1 MNTSIAAI
9 GTATPANKYTQHEI
23 AEYMV
28 NALDLDPARARR
40 LHALYRATGI
50 STRHSVLADYRAMPA
65 NDTFF
70 NQTNGTLTLPGT
82 ASRML
87 RYRKEA
93 LGLSLQA
100 VAQCLGQDLSTT
112 PNNITHLITVSCTG
126 MYAPGLDIE
135 LIERLGLSP
144 NTERT
149 CINFMGCYAAFPA
162 LKAAH
167 AICKANPQARVL
179 VLCIE
184 MCSLHFQN
192 KTDDDNLLAN
202 AIFAD
207 GAAAVIVRNTQ
218 PHEPALVMNRFFCGL
233 LPKGK
238 QDMAWAIG
246 NLGFEMRLSAYVPD
260 IIRTGISSLINQL
273 LSSHGS
279 DLKAVNHYAIHPGGK
294 KILQAIEAELGL
306 TRHDNRFAYQV
317 LSQYGNMSSPTVLFV
332 LKALWQAATPGN
344 NGQQALSLAFGPG
357 LTLESALFTITGQ

>member
-135 LIERLGLSP
+135 LIERLGRVTSQIL
-144 NTERT
+144 NV
-149 CINFMGCYAAFPA
+149 PA
-162 LKAAH
+162 LTSWDVT
-167 AICKANPQARVL
+167 R
-179 VLCIE
+179 
-184 MCSLHFQN
+184 
-192 KTDDDNLLAN
+192 
-202 AIFAD
+202 
-207 GAAAVIVRNTQ
+207 
-218 PHEPALVMNRFFCGL
+218 RFR
-233 LPKGK
+233 P
-238 QDMAWAIG
+238 
-246 NLGFEMRLSAYVPD
+246 
-260 IIRTGISSLINQL
+260 
-273 LSSHGS
+273 
-279 DLKAVNHYAIHPGGK
+279 
-294 KILQAIEAELGL
+294 
-306 TRHDNRFAYQV
+306 
-317 LSQYGNMSSPTVLFV
+317 
-332 LKALWQAATPGN
+332 
-344 NGQQALSLAFGPG
+344 
-357 LTLESALFTITGQ
+357 